1 MEEWYVIRGDD
12 GQKDIWVRRP
22 HRNET
27 GESYTVDD
35 IPFLKTFTCVPA
47 NKDLAFS

>member
-1 MEEWYVIRGDD
+1 MHGNHKGELGEGE
-12 GQKDIWVRRP
+12 KDHIEKRLERICC
-22 HRNET
+22 
-27 GESYTVDD
+27 SLKDD